1 MAAIDATV
9 SNLIFALAGFVTQ
22 STYKFYSPGNENRLF
37 RLIYGIAL
45 SVICIWLIEFT
56 LSHIFSNNNSYL
68 LFLEKSALIRA
79 LFALLMISF
88 VTIISWLFYYID
100 EKQKSNQRKSE
111 AEILLRAAE
120 LATLRQ
126 QLQPHFL
133 FNSLNSIS
141 ALAGSK
147 PEEARKMIQLLSDFL
162 RGTLKKEDEQT
173 IKLKDEIAHLNLYLE
188 IEKVRFGYRLK
199 TKVDVDENCADLK
212 LPSLLLQPVV
222 ENAIKFDDKNID
234 KTKKK
239 LEKII
244 NHTFDKCTNIDG
256 RKISLIIN
264 DMKNALDFY
273 DYLKDLLC
281 SKTIDTIIVKIITA
295 TKSNN
300 LLLIEI
306 SNPYDEIETTAS
318 KGKGFGLNSLQR
330 RLELVYNRKDLVEIK
345 KDGKVFLTRI
355 KIPQ

>member
-1 MAAIDATV
+1 LKPITLTKNTPLIPLFLWWLFWTVGQTIIIHRFNFSWQIAAIDATI

-37 RLIYGIAL
+37 RLIYGVAL
-45 SVICIWLIEFT
+45 SVICMWLIEFA
-56 LSHIFSNNNSYL
+56 LSSLFSNNQNYL
-68 LFLEKSALIRA
+68 LFLEKSSLIRA
-79 LFALLMISF
+79 LFVLLMISF

-120 LATLRQ
+120 LASLRQ

-162 RGTLKKEDEQT
+162 RGTLKKDDEQI
-173 IKLKDEIAHLNLYLE
+173 IKLKAEITHLNLYLE

-199 TKVDVDENCADLK
+199 TKVEVDENCFELE

-222 ENAIKFDDKNID
+222 ENAIKFGLYN
-234 KTKKK
+234 
-239 LEKII
+239 
-244 NHTFDKCTNIDG
+244 
-256 RKISLIIN
+256 
-264 DMKNALDFY
+264 
-273 DYLKDLLC
+273 
-281 SKTIDTIIVKIITA
+281 TIEAIEIAIKA
-295 TKSNN
+295 YKSTN
-300 LLLIEI
+300 LLIIEI
-306 SNPYDEIETTAS
+306 SNPYDHDESPS
-318 KGKGFGLNSLQR
+318 KKGEGFGLNSLQR
-330 RLELVYNRKDLVEIK
+330 RLELVYNRKDLLETIK
-345 KDGKVFLTRI
+345 DNKVFLTRI

>member
-222 ENAIKFDDKNID
+222 ENAIKFGLYN
-234 KTKKK
+234 
-239 LEKII
+239 
-244 NHTFDKCTNIDG
+244 
-256 RKISLIIN
+256 
-264 DMKNALDFY
+264 
-273 DYLKDLLC
+273 
-281 SKTIDTIIVKIITA
+281 TIEAIEIIITA

-306 SNPYDEIETTAS
+306 SNPYDENETTAS

>member
-1 MAAIDATV
+1 MKPITLTKNTPLIPLFLWWLFWTVGQTIIIHRFNFSWQIAAIDATI

-37 RLIYGIAL
+37 RLIYGVAL
-45 SVICIWLIEFT
+45 SVICMWLIEFA
-56 LSHIFSNNNSYL
+56 LSSLFSNNQNYL
-68 LFLEKSALIRA
+68 LFLEKSSLIRA
-79 LFALLMISF
+79 LFVLLMISF

-120 LATLRQ
+120 LASLRQ

-162 RGTLKKEDEQT
+162 RGTLKKDDEQI
-173 IKLKDEIAHLNLYLE
+173 IKLKAEITHLNLYLE

-199 TKVDVDENCADLK
+199 TKVEVDENCFELE

-222 ENAIKFDDKNID
+222 ENAIKFGLYN
-234 KTKKK
+234 
-239 LEKII
+239 
-244 NHTFDKCTNIDG
+244 
-256 RKISLIIN
+256 
-264 DMKNALDFY
+264 
-273 DYLKDLLC
+273 
-281 SKTIDTIIVKIITA
+281 TIEAIEIAIKA
-295 TKSNN
+295 YKSTN
-300 LLLIEI
+300 LLIIEI
-306 SNPYDEIETTAS
+306 SNPYDHDESPS
-318 KGKGFGLNSLQR
+318 KKGEGFGLNSLQR
-330 RLELVYNRKDLVEIK
+330 RLELVYNRKDLLETIK
-345 KDGKVFLTRI
+345 DNKVFLTRI

>member
-1 MAAIDATV
+1 MKPIFITKKTPLIPLFLWWLFWAIGQTIIIHRFNFSWQIAAIDATI
-9 SNLIFALAGFVTQ
+9 SNLIFALAGFITQ

-37 RLIYGIAL
+37 RLVYGVAL
-45 SVICIWLIEFT
+45 SVLCMWLIELA
-56 LSHIFSNNNSYL
+56 LSSIFSNNPTYL
-68 LFLEKSALIRA
+68 LFLEKSSLIRA

-120 LATLRQ
+120 LASLRQ

-141 ALAGSK
+141 ALAGNK

-162 RGTLKKEDEQT
+162 RGTLKKDDEQ
-173 IKLKDEIAHLNLYLE
+173 IIQLKDEIKHLNLYLE

-199 TKVDVDENCADLK
+199 TKVDVDEICLELK

-222 ENAIKFDDKNID
+222 ENAIKFGLYNTIEAIEIVIK
-234 KTKKK
+234 
-239 LEKII
+239 
-244 NHTFDKCTNIDG
+244 
-256 RKISLIIN
+256 
-264 DMKNALDFY
+264 A
-273 DYLKDLLC
+273 YL
-281 SKTIDTIIVKIITA
+281 
-295 TKSNN
+295 SNN
-300 LLLIEI
+300 ILIIEI
-306 SNPYDEIETTAS
+306 SNPYDHEETS
-318 KGKGFGLNSLQR
+318 NRKGEGFGLNSLQR
-330 RLELVYNRKDLVEIK
+330 RLELVYNRRDLLETK
-345 KDGKVFLTRI
+345 KDDNVFLTRI

>member
-222 ENAIKFDDKNID
+222 ENAIKFGLYN
-234 KTKKK
+234 
-239 LEKII
+239 
-244 NHTFDKCTNIDG
+244 
-256 RKISLIIN
+256 
-264 DMKNALDFY
+264 
-273 DYLKDLLC
+273 
-281 SKTIDTIIVKIITA
+281 TIEAIEIIITA